1 MATKVPPAAPPKAR
15 MSLQRLMEAAQAI
28 ETPRLVQRWA
38 LVLAL
43 VSSVIAVML
52 ALAVL
57 MMVPLKQ
64 PVPYFLVERS
74 DGSVEQSRMVGQ
86 RFTPSERNLQYFA
99 ARFISHLLTIDEQM
113 RFNLPASYEFTR
125 GAAVSQWQQFV
136 QQDQPQARL
145 SANPSLRRS
154 IVFEGAPTLVAAT
167 QELRSGAFVFFLQE
181 TTTTTHA
188 QPQRRRVKF
197 TLDFVVSPPEDL
209 NTVLKNPIG
218 FYVTGFRYEPL

>member
-1 MATKVPPAAPPKAR
+1 MAAKVPPAVPPKAR

-38 LVLAL
+38 LALAL

-52 ALAVL
+52 AFAVML
-57 MMVPLKQ
+57 LVPLKQ
-64 PVPYFLVERS
+64 PVPYFLEVRQ
-74 DGSVEQSRMVGQ
+74 DGSVE
-86 RFTPSERNLQYFA
+86 PSKTVAHQYAPNERTLQYFA

-113 RFNLPASYEFTR
+113 RVNLPLTYEFTR
-125 GAAVSQWQQFV
+125 GSAMAQWQQFT
-136 QQDQPQARL
+136 QQDQAVARL

-181 TTTTTHA
+181 TTTTTGA
-188 QPQRRRVKF
+188 QAQQRRVKF
-197 TLDFVVSPPEDL
+197 TLDFVVNPPEDL
-209 NTVLKNPIG
+209 ATVLKNPIG